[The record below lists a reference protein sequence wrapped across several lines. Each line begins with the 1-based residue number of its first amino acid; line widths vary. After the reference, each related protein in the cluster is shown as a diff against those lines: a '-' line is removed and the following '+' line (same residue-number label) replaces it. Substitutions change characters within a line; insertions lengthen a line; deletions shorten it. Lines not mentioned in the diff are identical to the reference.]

1 MRCETGHQG
10 YNRIKAHVKQIN
22 RRKAYEFPAV
32 EKWLPQPY
40 SMGQKLGLEKNALAE
55 LYGTERM
62 IEYLSKLRYGR
73 EGIKMQHLARIPFP
87 DVERIARTG
96 RALVILPVGVVEEH
110 GAHLPLGVDSFA
122 AEVYAD
128 AAAPDLED
136 KGYEVVI
143 APTISYGVARA
154 AIDFPGTLSL
164 EPETLRSLV
173 VDIGRSLARHGL
185 DRLVILNG
193 HRDLSHMKAL
203 DDARATLS
211 EEKTAQVL
219 CVGFTSDPD
228 LTAACYREGVP
239 ELSRSVRPDR
249 EGHGGEWE
257 TSLAL
262 HAFPD
267 LVKQEI
273 VERLEPNFDYDVN
286 AFRGETKDYWS
297 LSNGSGYFGSPQSGN
312 AETGKKILA
321 IRGRNIAGVI
331 LKAWG
336 EPKK

>member
-1 MRCETGHQG
+1 
-10 YNRIKAHVKQIN
+10 
-22 RRKAYEFPAV
+22 
-32 EKWLPQPY
+32 
-40 SMGQKLGLEKNALAE
+40 
-55 LYGTERM
+55 
-62 IEYLSKLRYGR
+62 
-73 EGIKMQHLARIPFP
+73 MQYLARIPFP

-110 GAHLPLGVDSFA
+110 GAHLALGVDSFA

-203 DDARATLS
+203 DEARATLS
-211 EEKTAQVL
+211 EEKIAQVL
-219 CVGFTSDPD
+219 CVGFTNDPD

-273 VERLEPNFDYDVN
+273 VEKLEPNFDYDVS
-286 AFRGETKDYWS
+286 AFRDETKDYWS

-312 AETGKKILA
+312 AETGKKVVT
-321 IRGRNIAGVI
+321 IRGRNIAQVI
-331 LKAWG
+331 LNAWG
-336 EPKK
+336 PAK

>member
-1 MRCETGHQG
+1 MQR
-10 YNRIKAHVKQIN
+10 
-22 RRKAYEFPAV
+22 
-32 EKWLPQPY
+32 
-40 SMGQKLGLEKNALAE
+40 LAE
-55 LYGTERM
+55 
-62 IEYLSKLRYGR
+62 
-73 EGIKMQHLARIPFP
+73 IPFP
-87 DVERIARTG
+87 DVERIARSG

-110 GAHLPLGVDSFA
+110 GAHLPLGLDSFA
-122 AEVYAD
+122 AEVYAE
-128 AAAPDLED
+128 AASPHLEE
-136 KGYEVVI
+136 KRYEVVV

-185 DRLVILNG
+185 SRLVILNG
-193 HRDLSHMKAL
+193 HRDLSHMRAL
-203 DDARATLS
+203 DGARAALI
-211 EEKTAQVL
+211 EDKTTQVL

-228 LTAACYREGVP
+228 LTAACYRDGVP

-267 LVKQEI
+267 MVKRETISQ
-273 VERLEPNFDYDVN
+273 LDPNFDYDVN

-297 LSNGSGYFGSPQSGN
+297 LSNGRGYFGSPQSGS
-312 AETGKKILA
+312 AETGKKIVA
-321 IRGRNIAGVI
+321 IRGRNIARVI

-336 EPKK
+336 EPKKIKE